1 MYQSES
7 SICRERLKKF
17 CLGDGLDIG
26 FGGDP
31 IVPSAITI
39 DLDIPY
45 AEVGRSPQNL
55 HGDARNLYWFKEEVL
70 DYVYSSHLLE
80 DFQEEETGPV
90 LIEWLRVIKPG
101 GFLIL
106 YCPDEQKYREHC
118 RLTGQGYNEAHKVSN
133 FSLDYVKRVL
143 AALGIA
149 YTIAHENAYV
159 DKYSF
164 EIVIRKERQMRS
176 KEAESLKGGNKDD
189 NKDESFQE
197 RYEDNA
203 GLLRQV

>member
-1 MYQSES
+1 VYPSES

-31 IVPSAITI
+31 IVPSAITV

-45 AEVGRSPQNL
+45 AEVGSSPQNL
-55 HGDARNLYWFKEEVL
+55 HGDARNLYWFKDGVL

-80 DFQEEETGPV
+80 DFPEGETGPV
-90 LIEWLRVIKPG
+90 LREWLRVIKQSG
-101 GFLIL
+101 SLIL
-106 YCPDEQKYREHC
+106 YCPEEQKYRDHC
-118 RLTGQGYNEAHKVSN
+118 KLTGQGYNEAHKVSN

-143 AALGIA
+143 SSLGVSYSII
-149 YTIAHENAYV
+149 YESAHA

-164 EIVIRKERQMRS
+164 EIVIRK
-176 KEAESLKGGNKDD
+176 A
-189 NKDESFQE
+189 
-197 RYEDNA
+197 
-203 GLLRQV
+203 

>member
-1 MYQSES
+1 MYPSES

-17 CLGDGLDIG
+17 CLRDGLDIG

-31 IVPSAITI
+31 IVPSAITV

-45 AEVGRSPQNL
+45 TEVGNSPQNL
-55 HGDARNLYWFKEEVL
+55 HGDARNLYWFKDGVL

-80 DFQEEETGPV
+80 DFPEGETGPV
-90 LIEWLRVIKPG
+90 LMEWLRVIKLG

-133 FSLDYVKRVL
+133 FSFDYVKQVL
-143 AALGIA
+143 SSLGIA
-149 YTIAHENAYV
+149 YSIVHENAHV
-159 DKYSF
+159 DNYSF
-164 EIVIRKERQMRS
+164 EIVIRKT
-176 KEAESLKGGNKDD
+176 
-189 NKDESFQE
+189 
-197 RYEDNA
+197 
-203 GLLRQV
+203 